1 MIALLLLAA
10 TLHKVLDHDI
20 TFAGATIPARTT
32 VFYAADGKIEK
43 MFLFRDTMI
52 EGHLCRGG
60 ADAWE
65 TAFHPNG
72 RLRVC
77 WLAKDETIDRIPC
90 RRATFWADVTGG
102 RVGVQLHEDGH
113 LARCE
118 AARAFTLGTCRG
130 RKGDGVVVDAA
141 GRVTVG
147 GGVCSPNRHE

>member
-10 TLHKVLDHDI
+10 TMHRVLDHDI

-43 MFLFRDTMI
+43 MFLSRDTVI
-52 EGHLCRGG
+52 QGHLCRGG

-65 TAFHPNG
+65 TAFYPSGHL
-72 RLRVC
+72 RLC

-90 RRATFWADVTGG
+90 RRATFWADVTGS
-102 RVGVQLHEDGH
+102 RVGVWLHEDGH

-130 RKGDGVVVDAA
+130 RKGAGVVVD
-141 GRVTVG
+141 GEGKVTVA
-147 GGVCSPNRHE
+147 GVACTQRRE